1 MNEEQII
8 DFLITQSTILGL
20 EKENCPYYQIMK
32 FITADKEKICKL
44 NKLYYEA
51 NENLIKYE
59 KVIKQ
64 IVDYVNIDD
73 ETMEQLS
80 IFDVNGIEIMKIIK
94 ENLK

>member
-1 MNEEQII
+1 MNIEEAIKEVENYL
-8 DFLITQSTILGL
+8 DYEGYITISAIATLYTAY
-20 EKENCPYYQIMK
+20 EKE
-32 FITADKEKICKL
+32 KEERKRIG
-44 NKLYYEA
+44 KLYYEA
-51 NENLIKYE
+51 NENCIKYE